1 MTKTLDGRDQEAKW
15 KSIVLGKMFIYGER
29 DLQGLNENAGNILDV
44 GSVSIV
50 IYAENS
56 FIVSAMAIPRSGVR
70 P

>member
-1 MTKTLDGRDQEAKW
+1 M
-15 KSIVLGKMFIYGER
+15 LGKMFIYGER

-56 FIVSAMAIPRSGVR
+56 FIVGAMAIPRSGVR

>member
-1 MTKTLDGRDQEAKW
+1 M
-15 KSIVLGKMFIYGER
+15 LGKMFIYEER
-29 DLQGLNENAGNILDV
+29 DLQGLNENAGNILNV